1 MASIRKYH
9 NTWQVR
15 VSYVDRFGK
24 KRMIS
29 KSGFKTK
36 RLAQEYGTNLEYNYT
51 HGGDLKNK
59 NIEFIPYLVKWYQ
72 TFREPQLA
80 DATKYK
86 YQYTIQV
93 ATNYFG
99 KMKLKDINT
108 TTYQEFLNLY
118 GNGDGTKDHPAHAK
132 ATAEKINTHIR
143 ACVRNAINDGL
154 IQHDFTANTHL
165 VFDPKHTRGIHY
177 LNLQQTG
184 SLIKYLKGH
193 LETGSIVNYM
203 ILATLMTGMRA
214 SEVAA
219 LTWDS
224 LDRERLIINIDKSW
238 DFVKKDF
245 KATKN
250 RSSNRVIDINADL
263 VDLLTK
269 LQFSQNMYL
278 NTHHQDNPKNLMFI
292 SHRGNVPDYNTL
304 NDQLKKALKGAGIDS
319 ELTFHGLRHTHASIL
334 LYKGVSIAY
343 ISQRLGHENISTTT
357 RTYLHIIKEL
367 ENKESEKTT
376 QYMDQLFNIG

>member
-1 MASIRKYH
+1 M
-9 NTWQVR
+9 R
-15 VSYVDRFGK
+15 VSYVDKFGK
-24 KRMIS
+24 QRTAS

-36 RLAQEYGTNLEYNYT
+36 RQAQEYGTTLEYNYT
-51 HGGDLKNK
+51 HGGDLN
-59 NIEFIPYLVKWYQ
+59 NRNVDFIPYLIKWYQ

-80 DATKYK
+80 DATKSK
-86 YQYTIQV
+86 YEYTIQV

-108 TTYQEFLNLY
+108 TTYQKFLNLY
-118 GNGDGTKDHPAHAK
+118 GNGDGTTDHPAHAK

-143 ACVRNAINDGL
+143 ACVRNAINDG
-154 IQHDFTANTHL
+154 IIHHDFTANTHL
-165 VFDPKHTRGIHY
+165 VYDPSHTRGIHY
-177 LNLQQTG
+177 LNVEQT
-184 SLIKYLKGH
+184 SKLIKYLKGH

-203 ILATLMTGMRA
+203 ILTTLMTGMRA

-224 LDRERLIINIDKSW
+224 LDRKHLTLNINKSW
-238 DFVKKDF
+238 DFIKKDF

-250 RSSNRVIDINADL
+250 RTSNRVIDINHDL

-278 NTHHQDNPKNLMFI
+278 NTHHQENSKNLMFI
-292 SHRGNVPDYNTL
+292 TDRGSIPDYGTL
-304 NDQLKKALKGAGIDS
+304 NAQLKKALQRAGIEA

-334 LYKGVSIAY
+334 LFKGVPIAY

-357 RTYLHIIKEL
+357 RIYLHIIKEL

-376 QYMDQLFNIG
+376 DYMDQLLNIN